1 MRLVLIAA
9 MLFALL
15 AVLPRGE
22 TPAQPPRGPDPL
34 VDKVKKAIANGVN
47 YLQLQARNRGD
58 WEISQAALAHNGA
71 WTSMALLA
79 LLNSG
84 VDPNDESIQK
94 GLASLRK
101 IGPSNHTYESALQ
114 IMAYA
119 QAGFAQ
125 DLGNIRANVEWLLKA
140 RQPTGWSYGGG
151 GPTDNSNT
159 QYALLGLHEAIR
171 AGVPVDKKVLEEI
184 RKFYLGTQQ
193 GDGGWRYKQG
203 SPVSMTMTTAG
214 ACGLLIT
221 GMDLADRKQ
230 VLRPDGSA
238 ANCGEYTDTKPLAD
252 AMSWIGGFFPARI
265 NGPLDIGSPQA
276 PYYCLYGIERTGR
289 LSGQRFFDGHDWYRI
304 GCEYLVRIQRGDGSW
319 NTGEQLDGQHPIVA
333 TSFALLFLSKGRT
346 PVLMT
351 KFAHGPGAGWNNKH
365 YDVRNVVEFA
375 SRELFKKQPLA
386 WQIYDVRTK
395 RTNDEA
401 GLRQELV
408 EDLLSCPLV
417 YLNGHFLRL
426 GDREKYVLR
435 EYLGNGGFLFAEA
448 CCGDQRFDA
457 DFRKLMTEL
466 FKEDGVELRPVPK
479 GHPVWTASGR
489 FVTNPD
495 EYPLLGIQQGCK
507 WIVLYSPKPVSGY
520 WEEDLHSE
528 GPGQKAFGLA
538 ANVIAYATGL
548 SIPPPR
554 LTETRVLKDD
564 ITTSKPKRGYLE
576 IGQLAYEGDWH
587 PAPRAMRTLMT
598 EMRRIGYDVVLG
610 TSRVSLDRRVDLD
623 SDPKLPPIRGPLDLY
638 LFYLHGRSR
647 FEWNAQVMKDL
658 RFKLENGG
666 LLLADACCGSQSFDA
681 SFRQF
686 MKQMWADQ
694 KLELV
699 QIDPDPKKEEL
710 FSQQLNGVEINTVKC
725 RRPGPDGQRPTPEF
739 ASLPPLLYGIKYNGR
754 WVVIYSPYDLG
765 CALEKHQGSDCLG
778 HDHDSALL
786 LARAAIL
793 YALNR

>member
-1 MRLVLIAA
+1 MRLVLVAA
-9 MLFALL
+9 MLFALV
-15 AVLPRGE
+15 AVLPRNE
-22 TPAQPPRGPDPL
+22 SPAQPPRAPDPL

-47 YLQLQARNRGD
+47 YLELQSRGRGN
-58 WEISQAALAHNGA
+58 WEIGVYATGKPGGQ
-71 WTSMALLA
+71 TSLALLA

-84 VDPNDESIQK
+84 VNPSDEIIQK
-94 GLASLRK
+94 GLEYLRTLK
-101 IGPSNHTYESALQ
+101 DPGHTYEGALQ
-114 IMAYA
+114 IMVYA
-119 QAGFAQ
+119 QAGFRQ
-125 DLGNIRANVEWLLKA
+125 DMDRIKANVEWLLKA
-140 RQPTGWSYGGG
+140 RQPTGWSYGSG

-171 AGVPVDKKVLEEI
+171 AGVTVPANDLEAI
-184 RKFYLGTQQ
+184 RKLYLQTQEK
-193 GDGGWRYKQG
+193 DGGWRYKPG
-203 SPVSMTMTTAG
+203 TPISMTMTTAG

-221 GMDLADRKQ
+221 GMDLAIGKQ
-230 VLRPDGSA
+230 QLRPDGSA
-238 ANCGEYTDTKPLAD
+238 ANCGEYEGSKPMAD
-252 AMSWIGGFFPARI
+252 ALSWIGGSFPARI
-265 NGPLDIGSPQA
+265 NGPASIGSLEA

-289 LSGQRFFDGHDWYRI
+289 LSGLRFFEGHDWYRI
-304 GCEYLVRIQRGDGSW
+304 GCDYLVRVQRGDGSW
-319 NTGEQLDGQHPIVA
+319 NTGEPLDGKHPIIA

-346 PVLMT
+346 PVLLT
-351 KFAHGPGAGWNNKH
+351 KFAHGPGEGWNNKH
-365 YDVRNVVEFA
+365 NDVRNVVEFA

-401 GLRQELV
+401 ALRQELV

-435 EYLGNGGFLFAEA
+435 EYLNNGGFLFAEA
-448 CCGDQRFDA
+448 CCGDPRFDD

-495 EYPLLGIQQGCK
+495 EYPLWGIQQGCK
-507 WIVLYSPKPVSGY
+507 WIVLYSPKPASGY
-520 WEEDLHSE
+520 WEENLHSDRGRGE
-528 GPGQKAFGLA
+528 KAFGLA

-554 LTETRVLKDD
+554 LTETKVIKDD
-564 ITTSKPKRGYLE
+564 ISTSKPKRGYLE

-598 EMRRIGYDVVLG
+598 EMRRIGYDVMLG
-610 TSRVSLDRRVDLD
+610 TSRVSLDKRVDLD
-623 SDPKLPPIRGPLDLY
+623 SDPKLPPIRSALDLY
-638 LFYLHGRSR
+638 LFYLHGRNR

-681 SFRQF
+681 SFKAF

-694 KLELV
+694 KLDLV
-699 QIDPDPKKEEL
+699 QIDTKDEL
-710 FSQQLNGVEINTVKC
+710 FGRELNGVAIETVMC
-725 RRPGPDGQRPTPEF
+725 RRPGADGQRPPAEF

-778 HDHDSALL
+778 HDHQSALL